1 MTKIDRKIMRLSV
14 FTNTKLFTLEGNAK
28 DIFMNMVLTPDDN
41 NQVLPTQEIDDMM
54 VVRAK
59 NLPLGNG
66 IDELIKNEII
76 EAFEELKEGDRFLMN
91 QAYITNIESAE
102 AKYYWRIVAL
112 MNDGS
117 KRSASEA
124 QGIARMGEREFDV
137 RYKEQSSQD
146 DEV

>member
-1 MTKIDRKIMRLSV
+1 MRLSV
-14 FTNTKLFTLEGNAK
+14 FTNTKLFTLEGSAK
-28 DIFMNMVLTPDDN
+28 DIFMNMVLTPDEN
-41 NQVLPTQEIDDMM
+41 NQVLPTQELNDMM

-66 IDELIKNEII
+66 IDGLIKNEII
-76 EAFEELKEGDRFLMN
+76 EAFEDLKEGDRFLMN
-91 QAYITNIESAE
+91 QAFITDIESAE

-117 KRSASEA
+117 KRTASEA

-137 RYKEQSSQD
+137 RYKKE
-146 DEV
+146 DEA

>member
-1 MTKIDRKIMRLSV
+1 MRLSV
-14 FTNTKLFTLEGNAK
+14 FTNSKLFTLEGSAK
-28 DIFMNMVLTPDDN
+28 DIFMNMVLTPDEN
-41 NQVLPTQEIDDMM
+41 NQVLPTQELNDMM

-76 EAFEELKEGDRFLMN
+76 EAFEDLKEGDRFLMN
-91 QAYITNIESAE
+91 QAFITNIESAE

-117 KRSASEA
+117 KRTASEA

-137 RYKEQSSQD
+137 RYKKE
-146 DEV
+146 DEA

>member
-1 MTKIDRKIMRLSV
+1 MRLSV
-14 FTNTKLFTLEGNAK
+14 FTNTKLFTLEGSAK
-28 DIFMNMVLTPDDN
+28 DIFMNMVLTPDEN

-66 IDELIKNEII
+66 IDEMLKNEIL
-76 EAFEELKEGDRFLMN
+76 EAFEDLNEGDRFLMN
-91 QAYITNIESAE
+91 QAFITNIESAE

-137 RYKEQSSQD
+137 RYKKED
-146 DEV
+146 DEA

>member
-1 MTKIDRKIMRLSV
+1 MRLSV

-28 DIFMNMVLTPDDN
+28 DIFMNMVLTPDEN
-41 NQVLPTQEIDDMM
+41 NQVLPVQEFDDMM
-54 VVRAK
+54 IVRAK
-59 NLPLGNG
+59 NLTLGNG
-66 IDELIKNEII
+66 IDQMIKNEII

-91 QAYITNIESAE
+91 QAVITDIESAE

-117 KRSASEA
+117 KRSATEA

-137 RYKEQSSQD
+137 RYKEQ
-146 DEV
+146 EPEA

>member
-1 MTKIDRKIMRLSV
+1 MRLSV
-14 FTNTKLFTLEGNAK
+14 FTNSKLFTLEGSAK
-28 DIFMNMVLTPDDN
+28 DIFMNMVLTPDEN
-41 NQVLPTQEIDDMM
+41 NQVLPTQELNDMM
-54 VVRAK
+54 IVRAK

-76 EAFEELKEGDRFLMN
+76 EAFEDLKEGDRFLMN
-91 QAYITNIESAE
+91 QAFITNIESAE

-117 KRSASEA
+117 KRTASEA

-137 RYKEQSSQD
+137 RYKKE
-146 DEV
+146 DEA

>member
-1 MTKIDRKIMRLSV
+1 MRLSV

-91 QAYITNIESAE
+91 QAFITNIESAE

>member
-1 MTKIDRKIMRLSV
+1 MRLSV
-14 FTNTKLFTLEGNAK
+14 FTNTKLFTLEGSAK
-28 DIFMNMVLTPDDN
+28 DIFMNMVLTPDEN
-41 NQVLPTQEIDDMM
+41 NQVLPTQEINDMM
-54 VVRAK
+54 VVRAQ

-76 EAFEELKEGDRFLMN
+76 EAFEDLNEGDRFLMN
-91 QAYITNIESAE
+91 QAFITDIESAE

-117 KRSASEA
+117 KRTASEA

-137 RYKEQSSQD
+137 RYKKED
-146 DEV
+146 DEA

>member
-1 MTKIDRKIMRLSV
+1 MRLSV
-14 FTNTKLFTLEGNAK
+14 FTNSKLFTLEGSAK
-28 DIFMNMVLTPDDN
+28 DIFMNMVLTPDEN
-41 NQVLPTQEIDDMM
+41 NQVLPTQEVNDMM

-66 IDELIKNEII
+66 INELIKNEII
-76 EAFEELKEGDRFLMN
+76 EAFEDLKEGDRFLMN
-91 QAYITNIESAE
+91 QAFITDIESAE

-117 KRSASEA
+117 KRTASEA

-137 RYKEQSSQD
+137 RYKEMPSQE
-146 DEV
+146 DEA